1 MSAPSGSISPNT
13 QSAIVADNR
22 LLQDKP
28 KIINVGL
35 DGFADELAQQGVA
48 VVRVAWTP
56 PAGGDAKLAALLA
69 KLGA

>member
-1 MSAPSGSISPNT
+1 MSVPNDPKSSTPSGNG
-13 QSAIVADNR
+13 
-22 LLQDKP
+22 LLTRKP

-56 PAGGDAKLAALLA
+56 PAGGDAKLARLLA
-69 KLGA
+69 KLGV